1 MVVVMV
7 VSRNRP
13 RMVVFAGVRNRGS
26 GGKVI
31 DRPSLEPL
39 TLPGMKT
46 NGFGER
52 RHCVQGYYYYYFIK
66 LMVTD

>member
-1 MVVVMV
+1 MV

-13 RMVVFAGVRNRGS
+13 RMVVFTGVRDRGS

-39 TLPGMKT
+39 TLPGMKM
-46 NGFGER
+46 NAFGEGQR
-52 RHCVQGYYYYYFIK
+52 WVQGYYYYYYFYYFIK